1 MSAQRLSFATTD
13 KPQPSAEL
21 KKWRTLP
28 SLYFWKRRIG
38 QIRSTSE
45 LTSQHIPSN
54 LIIFGWS
61 RIKGWHS
68 ILSSVI
74 GSLKV
79 SESSRK
85 RLKAKLNCKL
95 TNDWLSRIHLGQV
108 ARSQVTTLLRQSRRY
123 ILGNWDEGQE
133 IIMWSCSWNLPHA
146 LRRAR
151 TLSRIADWII
161 T

>member
-68 ILSSVI
+68 IPSSVI
-74 GSLKV
+74 GSLKL
-79 SESSRK
+79 SETSRI

-95 TNDWLSRIHLGQV
+95 TNDWLTLPYPPWPSNPKPGCHVV
-108 ARSQVTTLLRQSRRY
+108 ATKSTLYFWAIEMKARKSSCGAVL
-123 ILGNWDEGQE
+123 E
-133 IIMWSCSWNLPHA
+133 IC
-146 LRRAR
+146 R
-151 TLSRIADWII
+151 TLWEEQDPCQES
-161 T
+161 